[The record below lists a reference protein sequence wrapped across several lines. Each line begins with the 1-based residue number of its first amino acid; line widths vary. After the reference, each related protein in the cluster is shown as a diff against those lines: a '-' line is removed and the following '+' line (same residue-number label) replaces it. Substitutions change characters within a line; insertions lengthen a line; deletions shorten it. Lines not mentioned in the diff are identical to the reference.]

1 MTAPGRKPTSTR
13 RAPQKSERA
22 PPTDELLD
30 QMERRRIVEEL
41 DRCLLVEAAAGTGK
55 TTSLVGRLTALLR
68 EGKCR
73 ADQLVAVTF
82 TRKAAGEL
90 RSRFQL
96 EVERAAAEA
105 TGADAERLQ
114 TALAHL
120 DRCFIGTIH
129 SFCARLLRERP
140 IEAGVDLAFEE
151 MDEAQDT
158 QLRSQAWDSYVN
170 DLQATDSPLWR
181 TLADLGLHIEQL
193 QTAYLQYATYP
204 DVDEWPAPEVEL
216 GDLQGARRALEEY
229 LTHIR
234 RLIPTFPIQRGNDEL
249 MSAYEHVER
258 VARNRRPERAAE
270 LLEVLSIFARKPD
283 VVQKQ
288 WPGGKAQAKPEAE
301 RWEEFAERYARPL
314 VTRWHEHRY
323 PTVVRVLREA
333 TARYETLRQ
342 ESGRLNYQDLL
353 LRSAALLRAQ
363 PAVRSYFRRRYSHIL
378 VDEFQ
383 DTDPIQAQVLLY
395 LTADDPHEQVWRRCR
410 PVPGALFVVGDPKQS
425 IYRFRRADIVT
436 YNAVK
441 RIIQDAGGDVLALR
455 TNFRT
460 IEPVVA
466 WNNRIFAATFPAEAN
481 AHSPAAASM
490 HVGRGHGEQ
499 GELADVR
506 VLQIP
511 ASHAKSEDAV
521 AYEVDFVA
529 RSIRTAL
536 DRRMTVPRSSKER
549 KHGAPP
555 HATPG
560 DFMIITYSK
569 KHLSDYGRR
578 LGELGVPHE
587 MSGGAALRHISE
599 LPLLLDC
606 LRAVLE
612 PENPVALVAVL
623 RGELFG
629 FSDADLFALRT
640 AGARFAY
647 RAPPPESPA
656 GSLAERYADACAKL
670 QRYAGWLYRLP
681 AVAAVERMLA
691 DLGLVPLALAA
702 RGGNLSAG
710 TMAKAL
716 EVLRSAG
723 ALSYSLD
730 ELLQRFAEILDGE
743 AEFDAV
749 PAQPHREPAVRLM
762 NLHKAK
768 GLEAPVVFLAD
779 PTGKSKHPVHLHV
792 DRSGDRTVGYL
803 AVRGDDRGA
812 TVLACPRGWEEHEAD
827 ERRFRDAETHRL
839 MYVAGTRVG
848 SRLVIAQT
856 PKNTYNHWG
865 FFTDYLQQQEPLAD
879 PGEPTPPSER
889 TVVVTASNVSAA
901 TAAIATRQ
909 NEVLRPTYAV
919 LAAKTVSVGA
929 GRLPAGTSSAAE
941 QGPEWGM
948 VIHLLLETAAKRPTA
963 DLRDLAQAAL
973 ADAGLDVAWAD
984 RAVELVT
991 AVRSSEMW
999 RRAQASPQMFVEAG
1013 FTLLT
1018 PNDPAVEAVP
1028 TLLRG
1033 VIDLAFREPEGWVI
1047 VDYKTDDCG
1056 AGRLPSLTE
1065 HYAGQLRTYAD
1076 CWRRITGEP
1085 IKETAL
1091 FFVREA
1097 KYVVVSP
1104 L

>member
-1 MTAPGRKPTSTR
+1 MAD
-13 RAPQKSERA
+13 Q
-22 PPTDELLD
+22 LLD
-30 QMERRRIVEEL
+30 QTERRRIEAEL

-55 TTSLVGRLTALLR
+55 TTSLVRRLTALLR
-68 EGKCR
+68 QGKCR

-96 EVERAAAEA
+96 EVEQAAVAA

-114 TALAHL
+114 QALSHL

-151 MDEAQDT
+151 MDEAQDQ
-158 QLRSQAWDSYVN
+158 QLRAQAWDTYVN
-170 DLQATDSPLWR
+170 ELQATDSPLWQK
-181 TLADLGLHIEQL
+181 LAELGLAIEQL
-193 QTAYLQYATYP
+193 QPAYLQYATYP
-204 DVDEWPAPEVEL
+204 DVDEWPAPHVEL
-216 GDLQGARRALEEY
+216 GDLKAARRALNEY
-229 LTHIR
+229 LSQMR
-234 RLIPTFPIQRGNDEL
+234 KLVPTFPVSRGNDEL
-249 MSAYEHVER
+249 MSEYERVER
-258 VARNRRPERAAE
+258 FARNRGIEQTAT
-270 LLEVLSIFARKPD
+270 LLEVLQMFVRTPD

-301 RWEEFAERYARPL
+301 RWEEFAERHARPL
-314 VTRWHEHRY
+314 VQRWHEHRY
-323 PTVVRVLREA
+323 PTVMEVLREA
-333 TARYETLRQ
+333 TRRYETLRR

-353 LRSAALLRAQ
+353 LRSATLLRDQ
-363 PAVRSYFRRRYSHIL
+363 PGVRSYFRRRYSHIL

-395 LTADDPHEQVWRRCR
+395 LTAENPAEQVWRRCR

-436 YNAVK
+436 YNTVK
-441 RIIQDAGGDVLALR
+441 QIIQDCRGEILALR

-466 WNNRIFAATFPAEAN
+466 WNNRIFDETFPAEAN
-481 AHSPAAASM
+481 AHSPAAAAM
-490 HVGRGHGEQ
+490 HVGRGGEER

-511 ASHAKSEDAV
+511 KTHSNKELAV
-521 AYEVDFVA
+521 AYDVDFVA
-529 RSIRTAL
+529 RSIRTTL
-536 DRRMTVPRSSKER
+536 DQMATVPRSLKEEKR
-549 KHGAPP
+549 GAPA

-578 LGELGVPHE
+578 LGELGIPHE

-612 PENPVALVAVL
+612 PENPVAFVALL
-623 RGELFG
+623 RGALFG
-629 FSDADLFALRT
+629 LSDADLFALRS
-640 AGARFAY
+640 AGVRFAY
-647 RAPPPESPA
+647 RAMLPDSLECPP
-656 GSLAERYADACAKL
+656 AERYKEACARM
-670 QRYAGWLYRLP
+670 QRYAGWLHRLP
-681 AVAAVERMLA
+681 AVAAVERILA
-691 DLGLVPLALAA
+691 DLGLVPSALAA

-723 ALSYSLD
+723 ALSFSLQ
-730 ELLQRFAEILDGE
+730 ELLERFAEIVHGE
-743 AEFDAV
+743 GEFDAV

-779 PTGKSKHPVHLHV
+779 PTGKWNPPIQLHI

-803 AVRGDDRGA
+803 AVHGADRGSS
-812 TVLACPRGWEEHEAD
+812 TLACPQGWEEHEAS
-827 ERRFRDAETHRL
+827 ERRFRDAELQRL

-848 SRLVIAQT
+848 SRLVVTQA
-856 PKNTYNHWG
+856 PKNNFNHWG
-865 FFTDYLQQQEPLAD
+865 FFTDYLQKHEPLAD
-879 PGEPTPPSER
+879 PGEPTLPPEI
-889 TVVVTASNVSAA
+889 TVPVTKADVSAA
-901 TAAIATRQ
+901 TTAIVGRQ
-909 NEVLRPTYAV
+909 DVVLQPTYAV
-919 LAAKTVSVGA
+919 LAAKAVSLGS
-929 GRLPAGTSSAAE
+929 GQLPPGEPTAAQ
-941 QGPEWGM
+941 QGPEWGT
-948 VIHLLLETAAKRPTA
+948 VIHLLLETAAKQPA
-963 DLRDLAQAAL
+963 ANLQDLATAAL
-973 ADAGLDVAWAD
+973 REAGLNVAWAD
-984 RAVELVT
+984 RAVELVET
-991 AVRSSEMW
+991 VRNSEVW
-999 RRAQASPQMFVEAG
+999 RRAQAASRRFVEAS
-1013 FTLLT
+1013 FTLLQPT
-1018 PNDPAVEAVP
+1018 ATSVP

-1033 VIDLAFREPEGWVI
+1033 VIDLAFWEPDGWVI

-1056 AGRLPSLTE
+1056 AGRMSALVEYYS
-1065 HYAGQLRTYAD
+1065 GQLRTYAD

-1085 IKETAL
+1085 VKEAAL

-1097 KYVVVSP
+1097 KYVTVSAP
-1104 L
+1104 